1 MVVRKFGSV
10 VNSGW
15 WWGSEVVEEG
25 GGNKGKFKQVGGIA
39 G

>member
-1 MVVRKFGSV
+1 MVRKFGSV